1 MTLRVLGLLLVLS
14 ISCIG
19 AHAQKD
25 PSDHSRGSD
34 LYNSC
39 QAAIRFMDSNSKPED
54 FRASEFCRGYLSA
67 FGEFND
73 IEGTSSSICL
83 GGSTLGTTAR
93 VYVVYMEKNP
103 KFMDDM
109 MIIGVIRALRETYP
123 CPAPKSK
130 QP

>member
-14 ISCIG
+14 IG

-25 PSDHSRGSD
+25 PSDHTRGSD
-34 LYNSC
+34 LYHSC
-39 QAAIRFMDSNSKPED
+39 QAAIRVMDSNIRPD
-54 FRASEFCRGYLSA
+54 DLHDSEFCRGYITA

-73 IEGTSSSICL
+73 MAGTAICL
-83 GGSTLGTTAR
+83 AGSTIGTTVR
-93 VYVVYMEKNP
+93 VYVAFMEKNP

-109 MIIGVIRALRETYP
+109 MIIGVVHALKETYP
-123 CPAPKSK
+123 CPAPK